1 MSVSFFFAKRYL
13 FSKKSKNAINY
24 ITMVSVA
31 LITLVS
37 IALVII
43 MSVFNGLSS
52 VISSMYNVFDP
63 DIKITAKTGR
73 VFSLDS
79 VE

>member
-63 DIKITAKTGR
+63 DKKSPQKRAGSFLLIP
-73 VFSLDS
+73 
-79 VE
+79 